1 MTKPYFIEL
10 SRQRRDGLLNDAQ
23 VAHAGLHMSGWHI
36 AIAEL
41 VGNNHV
47 LLGPQHK
54 LGRPARAVIRL
65 GSGSV
70 SISKF
75 SRPLIVCS
83 AFTHGVYGS

>member
-23 VAHAGLHMSGWHI
+23 VAHAGWHI

-65 GSGSV
+65 GSSSV
-70 SISKF
+70 SISKI